1 MPGNNG
7 MGAILS
13 LLDVDFLDQRAR
25 LGPVPGLDFFREF
38 ERIGP
43 GFPEFLV
50 AGGQNRALDAGLD
63 SVGEGA
69 VADEALVHADLF
81 GLISRLASV
90 AEDLFRIVFDAELL
104 FPSPFFM
111 DELFR
116 FHVIFQGCLV
126 QLARLRAGNAAIGEL
141 LQIYGLSFRVLLFLE
156 ESSGGQMPVPGQ

>member
-1 MPGNNG
+1 

-90 AEDLFRIVFDAELL
+90 AEDLVRIVLDTEIFLHLLSFIQELL
-104 FPSPFFM
+104 HF
-111 DELFR
+111 DI
-116 FHVIFQGCLV
+116 IFQGCLI
-126 QLARLRAGNAAIGEL
+126 QLARLRAGNAAIGQL